1 MASILNDIIILLILI
16 LINGAFA
23 MAEMAVISA
32 RKAKLRVMADQGNI
46 KAEKALELSE
56 KPGNFLSTIQ
66 IGITLIG
73 ILSGAYGGAIIA
85 EDLSPYLNAYPLLA
99 PYAKIISLSLVV
111 VVTTYLSLVLGE
123 LIPKRLALQN
133 PERVASA
140 VSIPIHYLSLLTF
153 PVVRLLSISS
163 ESIIRMMGL
172 KQPVSTVSEEEV
184 KVLLEEG
191 TEAGVFH
198 KMEQDIIHGA
208 FRIDDLSVR
217 NVMTPRPDIMWLDYE
232 RPFKENLEIIKT
244 SDHAYFPVCEGDLD
258 HVIGFLHVKDLFKI
272 YPDFDGSDI
281 KPLLRKPF
289 IFPETISALR
299 VLEHFKASPIHVALI
314 VDEYG
319 TIQGLVTVN
328 DIMAA
333 IVGDIPSFNES
344 EEKAIVEREDGSWLI
359 DGTLSIDEFTE
370 HFRIEA
376 LPDEEDAEY
385 HTLAGF
391 IMTYLG
397 RIPITGDHFRWEQY
411 RFEILDMDGNRI
423 DKVLMSRLPDADSKE

>member
-1 MASILNDIIILLILI
+1 MVNFFHDIIILLVLI
-16 LINGAFA
+16 LINGVFA
-23 MAEMAVISA
+23 MAEIAVVSA
-32 RKAKLRVMADQGNI
+32 RKAKLRVMADQGSK

-56 KPGNFLSTIQ
+56 EPGNFLSTVQ
-66 IGITLIG
+66 VGITLIG

-85 EDLSPYLNAYPLLA
+85 KDLGRYLGGYSLLA
-99 PYAKIISLSLVV
+99 PVSETLSLILVV
-111 VVTTYLSLVLGE
+111 IVITYLSLVLGE

-133 PERVASA
+133 PEKIASA
-140 VSIPIHYLSLLTF
+140 VAMPVHYLSLLAYPF
-153 PVVRLLSISS
+153 VRLLSLSS
-163 ESIIRMMGL
+163 ESIVGMMGL
-172 KQPVSTVSEEEV
+172 KKPVSTISEEEV

-198 KMEQDIIHGA
+198 KVEQDICHGA
-208 FRIDDLSVR
+208 FRIDDLGVHD
-217 NVMTPRPDIMWLDYE
+217 VMTPRPGIIWLDYE
-232 RPFKENLEIIKT
+232 QPFIENLEIIKT
-244 SDHAYFPVCEGDLD
+244 SDHAYFPVCEGELD
-258 HVIGFLHVKDLFKI
+258 HVMGFLHVKDLFKI

-289 IFPETISALR
+289 IFPETISALQI
-299 VLEHFKASPIHVALI
+299 LEHFKASPIHVALV

-344 EEKAIVEREDGSWLI
+344 EEKSIVQREDGSWLI
-359 DGTLSIDEFTE
+359 DGTISVDEFTAYFE
-370 HFRIEA
+370 IDA

-385 HTLAGF
+385 HSLGGF

-397 RIPITGDHFRWEQY
+397 RIPVTGEHFHWDRY
-411 RFEILDMDGNRI
+411 RFEIIDMDGNRI
-423 DKVLMSRLPDADSKE
+423 DKILVNRMPLAAP